1 MELKLENVTIRLKK
15 KKKTL
20 DFEKIE
26 LEKRGI
32 SLISLGMGHKT
43 I

>member
-1 MELKLENVTIRLKK
+1 MELKLENITIRL